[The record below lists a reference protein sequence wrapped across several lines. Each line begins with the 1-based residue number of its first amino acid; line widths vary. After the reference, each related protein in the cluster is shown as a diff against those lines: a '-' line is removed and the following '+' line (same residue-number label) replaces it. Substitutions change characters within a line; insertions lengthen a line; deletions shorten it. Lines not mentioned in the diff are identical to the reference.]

1 MLNFIIWNLDPD
13 IIDLGF
19 PRIRY
24 YGLMFVISFIIGYY
38 IMKKIFEKEK
48 QPEAW
53 LDKLLWYMM
62 IGIIVGARLG
72 HCLFYQPEYYLANPL
87 EILKVWEGGLAS
99 HGAGIGIIISMFL
112 FSRYIAKKP
121 MSWIADRIVIVVALG
136 ALFIRL
142 GNLANSE
149 IYGDATGSKYG
160 FVYVQD
166 TRLNRYFEGS
176 KEFQKYVEDFTVSK
190 QKQEEPKVDDG
201 YPVNLEVT
209 FTRNV
214 VTEDIAKTLLER
226 NIFPLL
232 KEDLSAE
239 GGEANLFIP
248 ANSLP
253 SIAFQKSNG
262 RYTAT
267 TTIYAVPKHPT
278 HLYESFAYTLTF
290 LLLMWLYWKR
300 YAGDIPWLMT
310 GVLFTC
316 IFVARFFIE
325 FIKENQVAKEV
336 GMALNLGQK
345 LSLPFITIGVI
356 LIVLALMGK
365 TKYLKKKY

>member
-1 MLNFIIWNLDPD
+1 MLNFVIWNLDPD

-38 IMKKIFEKEK
+38 IIKKILEKEK

-53 LDKLLWYMM
+53 LDTLLWYMM

-72 HCLFYQPEYYLANPL
+72 HCLFYQPEYYLANPI

-99 HGAGIGIIISMFL
+99 HGAGIGIIVSMFI
-112 FSRYIAKKP
+112 FSRKVAKKP
-121 MSWIADRIVIVVALG
+121 MSWIGDRIVIVVALG

-149 IYGDATGSKYG
+149 IYGDATGTEYG

-166 TRLNRYFEGS
+166 TRLSRYYDGS
-176 KEFQKYVEDFTVSK
+176 KEFQKYVEDFKVSK
-190 QKQEEPKVDDG
+190 SSSDKPQKKDG
-201 YPVNLEVT
+201 FPVELDVT

-214 VTEDIAKTLLER
+214 VTEDIARSLMQR

-232 KEDLSAE
+232 KQRNTDIGSE
-239 GGEANLFIP
+239 GNLFIP
-248 ANSLP
+248 EDEVPEIRLR
-253 SIAFQKSNG
+253 KTGG
-262 RYTAT
+262 RFTAT
-267 TTIYAVPKHPT
+267 TTIFAVPKHPT
-278 HLYESFAYTLTF
+278 HLYESLAYTLTF
-290 LLLMWLYWKR
+290 LLLMWLYWKKK
-300 YAGDIPWLMT
+300 AGDIPWLMT
-310 GVLFTC
+310 GVLFTSVF
-316 IFVARFFIE
+316 IARFFIE
-325 FIKENQVAKEV
+325 FIKENQVASEV

-345 LSLPFITIGVI
+345 LSIPFIIIGI
-356 LIVLALMGK
+356 FLIVIALLGK
-365 TKYLKKKY
+365 TKHLQQKY